1 MMFRF
6 LLIVAGLLICN
17 GANASA
23 CALSGSWTG
32 HDASLTPQACV
43 EIARIPFNTGTE
55 TKTVRIVRLASD
67 TAHGDDGRWLPI
79 IRDAVNASSAQVRE
93 LGGLR
98 IADVTVLLSNL
109 RATDP
114 DTGRADNT
122 HAAALGVSATE
133 CNIVFYKLGGSVPSS
148 EYAFTFAH
156 EIFHCI
162 QSTSFRSRDHFAA
175 ALWWVEGSAEY
186 FAHRVR
192 PGTRYSDGLISQF
205 NVQSLRVSLL
215 DMDYENVVFFMWLGQ
230 NGGSRRFLNFLGGM
244 PETEGRDAQLRALQ
258 RQMPR
263 EQWQSFIEAALNG
276 RINKPGGGNLPRLS
290 AGLPPESVLGPKLIA
305 LRSGAYVIPRRNIV
319 FQHGKNYPLT
329 LEGIGNGLFVRMRL
343 SSNANSWA
351 SPPESVKACE
361 RDRSY
366 VTYWTSVEEDGS
378 GTLRVGTP
386 ERLEERT
393 CCLIGNWQPTAAA
406 KQALALKMNAVSAG
420 LSAKFG
426 GPPAQCDYTGGGWTV
441 SFRPDGTGKLQW
453 DAMGSKCTTRHR
465 GGEMITSSSYTGA
478 LAFRWN
484 PIDYQTG
491 RLQYTDNS
499 VRVVTTMAMGGM
511 AMRPMSGPMTN
522 PGSANFRYECSNEQ
536 LTLNGFYGLQPE
548 SSHIPSR

>member
-1 MMFRF
+1 MLRF
-6 LLIVAGLLICN
+6 LFIVAGLLMSN
-17 GANASA
+17 WANASA
-23 CALSGSWTG
+23 CALSGSWVG

-43 EIARIPFNTGTE
+43 EVARIPFNTGTE

-67 TAHGDDGRWLPI
+67 TAHGDDSRWIPI
-79 IRDAVNASSAQVRE
+79 IRDAVDASSAQMRE

-98 IADVTVLLSNL
+98 VSDVTVLLTNL
-109 RATDP
+109 RGRDP
-114 DTGRADNT
+114 DTGRPDGT
-122 HAAALGVSATE
+122 HAAALGVSPTE
-133 CNIVFYKLGGSVPSS
+133 CNIVFYKLGYSVTSR

-156 EIFHCI
+156 ELFHCI
-162 QSTSFRSRDHFAA
+162 QSSTFRTSTNRAA

-186 FAHRVR
+186 FANRAW
-192 PGTRYSDGLISQF
+192 PGSASSNWAISGFNTR
-205 NVQSLRVSLL
+205 SLRVSML
-215 DMDYENVVFFMWLGQ
+215 DMDYDNVVFFMWLGE
-230 NGGSRRFLNFLGGM
+230 NGGTRRFMDFLRGM
-244 PETEGRDAQLRALQ
+244 PESEGRDAQLRALQ
-258 RQMPR
+258 RLMPR

-276 RINKPGGGNLPRLS
+276 RINKPGGGRLPRLS
-290 AGLPPESVLGPKLIA
+290 AGLRPESVVGPKAIA
-305 LRSGAYVIPRRNIV
+305 LGSKAYVIARKNIV
-319 FQHGKNYPLT
+319 FQRGKNYPLT
-329 LEGIGNGLFVRMRL
+329 LEGISNGLFVRMRL
-343 SSNANSWA
+343 SSNADSWA
-351 SPPESVKACE
+351 SPPESVKACD

-406 KQALALKMNAVSAG
+406 RQSLAMKMNAVSAG

-453 DAMGSKCTTRHR
+453 NAMGSKCTTRHR
-465 GGEMITSSSYTGA
+465 RGEMSTSSSYTGA

-499 VRVVTTMAMGGM
+499 VRVVTTMSMGGM
-511 AMRPMSGPMTN
+511 TMRPMSGPMTS

-536 LTLNGFYGLQPE
+536 LTLNGFYGLQPD
-548 SSHIPSR
+548 SRHIPSR